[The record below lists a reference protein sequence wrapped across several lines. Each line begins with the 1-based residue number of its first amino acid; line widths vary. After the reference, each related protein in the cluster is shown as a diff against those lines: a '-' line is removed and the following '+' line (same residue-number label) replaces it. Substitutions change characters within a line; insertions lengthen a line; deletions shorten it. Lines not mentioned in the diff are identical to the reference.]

1 MMNGQ
6 AYDRKEALSRTEA
19 LIGSRALA
27 ILQESTV
34 AVFGLG
40 GVGGHAA
47 EALARS
53 GVGHFVLVD
62 SDRVAMSNLNRQTA
76 ALLSTVGQYKTE
88 VMRRRIL
95 EVNPLARV
103 EERRCFFLPETAAE
117 FDFSGYSYVVDAVDT
132 VCLLYTSPSPRD

>member
-53 GVGHFVLVD
+53 GAVSYTH
-62 SDRVAMSNLNRQTA
+62 
-76 ALLSTVGQYKTE
+76 LS
-88 VMRRRIL
+88 ISL
-95 EVNPLARV
+95 EVFSISTLV
-103 EERRCFFLPETAAE
+103 ETPCP
-117 FDFSGYSYVVDAVDT
+117 
-132 VCLLYTSPSPRD
+132 

>member
-40 GVGGHAA
+40 GVGSWCA

-53 GVGHFVLVD
+53 GVGALTLIDHDEVGLT
-62 SDRVAMSNLNRQTA
+62 NLNRQLGIPQTLPNIQPGDIPRMARHA
-76 ALLSTVGQYKTE
+76 ARE
-88 VMRRRIL
+88 A
-95 EVNPLARV
+95 NPLYPVPKLMTARELETFYRQV
-103 EERRCFFLPETAAE
+103 SDRRKA
-117 FDFSGYSYVVDAVDT
+117 
-132 VCLLYTSPSPRD
+132 